1 MNGNPTPAAASAA
14 SDLGSLAQ
22 PTAAEYLRPCQ
33 TFEYSPADLRA
44 FLRSMLLVRRVEEQ
58 IGSWVERGLARCPCH
73 LGIGQEA
80 VAVGIARSLRPG
92 DRLFGNHRSHAHY
105 LAAGG
110 DVFELLAEVL
120 GRDAGCSRGMGGS
133 MHLRSVRTGFYGSV
147 PIVGAT
153 IPLAVGAALAA
164 KMDGGDDIA
173 VAYFGDGACEEGV
186 LHESLNLAR
195 VYQLPVLFV
204 CENNLY
210 SSHLDIS
217 LRQPSDSVARFARA
231 HRMTATVLDGND
243 VTVVARAVAA
253 LTAAMRSDRLPV
265 FVEAVT
271 YRWRGHVG
279 PKEDIDVGIRRSVA
293 ELNAWKGRDPVARLE
308 RALAGTPAE
317 CAELLATID
326 AEVRTEVESAAARAL
341 AAPMPTA
348 GALLSRVYAGSEL

>member
-1 MNGNPTPAAASAA
+1 MDLPPTPTAAPAV
-14 SDLGSLAQ
+14 SDLGSLAD
-22 PTAAEYLRPCQ
+22 PTAAEYLRPCR
-33 TFEYSPADLRA
+33 TFEYSQAE
-44 FLRSMLLVRRVEEQ
+44 LRSFMRGMLLVRRVEER

-80 VAVGIARSLRPG
+80 VAVGVARSLRPG

-120 GRDAGCSRGMGGS
+120 GRDSGCSRGMGGS
-133 MHLRSVRTGFYGSV
+133 MHLRSARTGFFGSV

-164 KMDGGDDIA
+164 KMDAGDDIA
-173 VAYFGDGACEEGV
+173 VAFFGDGACEEGV

-210 SSHLDIS
+210 SSHLDIA
-217 LRQPSDSVARFARA
+217 LRQPSDSVARFAGA
-231 HRMTATVLDGND
+231 HRISATVLDGND
-243 VTVVARAVAA
+243 VTTVARSVAA
-253 LTAAMRSDRLPV
+253 LVDAMRRDRLPA

-279 PKEDIDVGIRRSVA
+279 PKEDIDVGIRRSLP
-293 ELNAWKGRDPVARLE
+293 ELNAWKGRDPIDRLE
-308 RALAGTPAE
+308 RAISGTPAG
-317 CAELLATID
+317 ALRAAID
-326 AEVRTEVESAAARAL
+326 AEVCAEVESAATRAL
-341 AAPMPTA
+341 AAPTPVA
-348 GALLSRVYAGSEL
+348 NALLGRVYAGTET

>member
-1 MNGNPTPAAASAA
+1 MKAPPTSPTGLPV
-14 SDLGSLAQ
+14 SDLASLAD

-33 TFEYSPADLRA
+33 TFDYAPAELQKFMRA
-44 FLRSMLLVRRVEEQ
+44 MLLVRRVEEQ
-58 IGSWVERGLARCPCH
+58 IGTWVERGLARCPCH

-80 VAVGIARSLRPG
+80 VAVGIARALRPG

-120 GRDAGCSRGMGGS
+120 GREAGCSRGMGGS
-133 MHLRSVRTGFYGSV
+133 MHLRSARTGFFGSV

-153 IPLAVGAALAA
+153 IPLAVGAGLAA

-173 VAYFGDGACEEGV
+173 VAFFGDGACEEGV

-210 SSHLDIS
+210 SSHLDIA
-217 LRQPSDSVARFARA
+217 LRQPSDSVARFAHA
-231 HRMTATVLDGND
+231 HRIAATVLDGND
-243 VTVVARAVAA
+243 VTAVAREVGARI
-253 LTAAMRSDRLPV
+253 AAMRRDRQPA

-279 PKEDIDVGIRRSVA
+279 PKEDIDVGIRRSVT
-293 ELNAWKGRDPVARLE
+293 ELAAWKGRDPVDRLE
-308 RALAGTPAE
+308 RALSDGPAE
-317 CAELLATID
+317 SSALRAAID
-326 AEVRTEVESAAARAL
+326 AEVCAEVEAAAARAL
-341 AAPMPTA
+341 AAPLPVA
-348 GALLSRVYAGSEL
+348 AALLGRVYAAPEP

>member
-1 MNGNPTPAAASAA
+1 MNPTSPAVPAT
-14 SDLGSLAQ
+14 SDLAALAD
-22 PTAAEYLRPCQ
+22 PTAPEYLRPCQ
-33 TFEYSPADLRA
+33 SLGYSAVELRD
-44 FLRSMLLVRRVEEQ
+44 FMRGMLLIRRVEEQ

-80 VAVGIARSLRPG
+80 VAVGLARSLRAG

-133 MHLRSVRTGFYGSV
+133 MHLRSARIGFYGSV

-164 KMDGGDDIA
+164 KMDGSDEIA
-173 VAYFGDGACEEGV
+173 VAFFGDGACEEGV

-195 VYQLPVLFV
+195 VYQVPVLFV

-210 SSHLDIS
+210 SSHLDIA
-217 LRQPSDSVARFARA
+217 LRQPSDSVARFAQA
-231 HRMTATVLDGND
+231 HRVTASVLDGND
-243 VTVVARAVAA
+243 VTAVARSVAA
-253 LTAAMRSDRLPV
+253 LVGAMRRDRLPA

-279 PKEDIDVGIRRSVA
+279 PKEDIDVGIRRSMA
-293 ELNAWKGRDPVARLE
+293 ELNAWKCRDPVQRLE
-308 RALAGTPAE
+308 PTLLAGDAAGE
-317 CAELLATID
+317 RRAAID
-326 AEVRTEVESAAARAL
+326 AVVRADVESAAARAL
-341 AAPMPTA
+341 AAPMPA
-348 GALLSRVYAGSEL
+348 QGGLLGRVYAEP